1 MPLRFLALAAG
12 VLIVSTAALLIR
24 FAIDAGAGPLA
35 VAAGRLTLAAAVVV
49 PLAMWRRGPELRR
62 LQRRDWG
69 VAAVAGGFLSLH
81 FLISDEAQRHGAGV
95 PVPGWRGRLHEAAE
109 ARCDA
114 DQSDG

>member
-49 PLAMWRRGPELRR
+49 PLALVRRG
-62 LQRRDWG
+62 
-69 VAAVAGGFLSLH
+69 A
-81 FLISDEAQRHGAGV
+81 
-95 PVPGWRGRLHEAAE
+95 
-109 ARCDA
+109 
-114 DQSDG
+114 